1 MIATDEQKRLNY
13 RRSSRTRTLFL
24 GVIIFGVLIALIVGG
39 VLPRLQS
46 RSKLTAE
53 VKARETDEPIVSTV
67 ILKSSGSTAEVSLP
81 ASMQAIQEAPIYA
94 RVSGYLKSRGADIG
108 DRVKAGALLAEIEAP
123 EIEQQLA
130 QAKANVARAEATL
143 AQAKA
148 NQTQTES
155 RQVYAKVTLDRWTT
169 LVNKGVL
176 AKQEGDERKSG
187 FDAATADVEAAK
199 SNVKAAEAEIVAQQA
214 NMHRLE
220 EMHRFQRVVAPFDGV
235 ITARNVDTGTLI
247 TAGSNS
253 DTHELFR
260 IAKTDQ
266 LRIFVNVPQTY
277 SASIHPGGAANVRVS
292 ELPGRTFPGKIIR
305 TSDALDP
312 SSRTL
317 LTEIHIPN
325 QERALRPGMFASV
338 RFTLDRST
346 PSLMVPAAV
355 LAFRSDGPHI
365 ALLED
370 GNKVHYVKVTPGR
383 DFGADMEVLSGAKVG
398 DRAILNPSDDLT
410 EGTRV
415 QVENSK

>member
-13 RRSSRTRTLFL
+13 RRGSRTRTLFL

-53 VKARETDEPIVSTV
+53 VKARESDEPIVSTV
-67 ILKSSGSTAEVSLP
+67 VLKSSGSTAEVSLP

-199 SNVKAAEAEIVAQQA
+199 SNVKAAEADIVAQQA
-214 NMHRLE
+214 NMRRLE

-235 ITARNVDTGTLI
+235 ITARNVDPGTLI
-247 TAGSNS
+247 TAGSNT

-277 SASIHPGGAANVRVS
+277 SASIHPGGAASVRVN
-292 ELPGRTFPGKIIR
+292 ELPGRSFPGKIIR

-312 SSRTL
+312 NSRTL

-325 QERALRPGMFASV
+325 LERALRPGMFASV
-338 RFTLDRST
+338 RFSLDRST
-346 PSLMVPAAV
+346 PSLLVPAAV

-365 ALLED
+365 ALLEN

-383 DFGADMEVLSGAKVG
+383 DFGADMEVLAGAKAG
-398 DRAILNPSDDLT
+398 DRAILNPSDDLA

-415 QVENSK
+415 QAENGK